1 MINNQMNVKDRVWDK
16 FTKMKNKGNGKGG
29 DRRNNKGVLSCKKRG
44 LDNIVIAMNKSK
56 KGGKK

>member
-1 MINNQMNVKDRVWDK
+1 MNVKDRVWDK
-16 FTKMKNKGNGKGG
+16 FTKMKNKGNDKGG